1 MDTPSCLIIWHKPF
15 IQFHGYESVTLC
27 LPDPLILLI
36 PVHIHQ
42 PVFYKSRMQIAS
54 SLVLASGDACVIR
67 NTPFRSIYY
76 IYTARCWRYCRHS
89 E

>member
-1 MDTPSCLIIWHKPF
+1 MDTPSCLVIRHGPF
-15 IQFHGYESVTLC
+15 IQFHSYESVTLR
-27 LPDPLILLI
+27 LPDRLILLI

-42 PVFYKSRMQIAS
+42 PILYKSRMQIAPP
-54 SLVLASGDACVIR
+54 LVLASSDACVIG

-76 IYTARCWRYCRHS
+76 IHTARCWRYCGHS